1 MSTPQFCK
9 ILDGNG
15 SAKNI
20 RLSEVNPRLK
30 KPVWIHIDYEDYDFK
45 NGANI
50 DNIIIG
56 DIETKKLVTKKEE
69 FKVLDYKQ
77 RKAAHSKNKSTQNEG
92 LLSRF
97 KGFINYKALNQR
109 N

>member
-30 KPVWIHIDYEDYDFK
+30 KPVWIHIDYEDE
-45 NGANI
+45 
-50 DNIIIG
+50 DNLQWLKSLI
-56 DIETKKLVTKKEE
+56 TKT
-69 FKVLDYKQ
+69 
-77 RKAAHSKNKSTQNEG
+77 
-92 LLSRF
+92 
-97 KGFINYKALNQR
+97 
-109 N
+109 